1 MQGRGITNYN
11 ADKPTYGY
19 SIATTE
25 FDDALIQRGIVTTE
39 QVMMAKGAS
48 ISDAFQLA
56 QEKRNQHHQT
66 FSDHAQEAQAEH
78 RPNYDEEDND
88 DDEYDDDEFLARYR
102 QERLAQLKSEHNQQ
116 SINAN
121 YTSGTHV
128 KEIVRKDWMMAV
140 NEASQDRWIVVALI
154 DSPSRQNML
163 QELNNLVRQ
172 IDVGRQH
179 HNQKADDG
187 DTDCDD
193 ETNTMPVSF
202 CVIRAAQAIENWPSE
217 RVPALF
223 AYRHGL
229 KQKEWIAP
237 SNGVFPSPMEPLLRK
252 WGIL

>member
-19 SIATTE
+19 STATTE

-48 ISDAFQLA
+48 INDAFQLA
-56 QEKRNQHHQT
+56 QEKRSQHLT
-66 FSDHAQEAQAEH
+66 VSDHVQECQAENK
-78 RPNYDEEDND
+78 PNHDKDDEEEED
-88 DDEYDDDEFLARYR
+88 DDDEFLARYR

-116 SINAN
+116 STNAS

-128 KEIVRKDWMMAV
+128 KEIVRDDWTMAV
-140 NEASQDRWIVVALI
+140 NEASQHRWIVVALI

-163 QELNNLVRQ
+163 QELNNLVRKM
-172 IDVGRQH
+172 VGRQE
-179 HNQKADDG
+179 HNQKEDG

-193 ETNTMPVSF
+193 ETTMPLSF
-202 CVIRAAQAIENWPSE
+202 CVIRATQAIENWPSE

-223 AYRHGL
+223 AYRHGM

-252 WGIL
+252 WGIM